1 MADERMVRVGGS
13 GEHSLTLAD
22 VVAVA
27 RHGAKV
33 ELATGARDHI
43 HAARAVVERI
53 GDEDRTVYGI
63 TTGFGHLSRVKIAQ
77 DQLADLQRN
86 LVRSHAAG
94 TGEPF
99 DRATV
104 RATMLL
110 LANSLSR
117 GHSGVR
123 LDVIALLLGMLNAG
137 VTPVIPM
144 RGSVGASGDLA
155 PLAHL
160 SLVLIGEG
168 EAMLSGDR
176 LPGAD
181 ALSRANLAPLTLAA
195 KEGLALINGTHVMEA
210 MGALAVHDAMV
221 IVRAAEV
228 ATAMSLEALLG
239 SFVPLD
245 PRIHGVRPQHGQS
258 LAAERLRALLH
269 ESEIN
274 PSHADCGRVQD
285 PYSLRCAPQVL
296 GAVRDTLAH
305 CRGVFAAELLAVT
318 DNPLI
323 FPASGDVLTGGN
335 FHGQPLALALDFL
348 AIALAQVASFSERR
362 IYYLMGP
369 HDWDTG
375 PSAIPLFLTPE
386 PGLNSGYMIAQYSAA
401 ALVNEIKVLA
411 HPASIDSIPT
421 SAGMEDFVSMG
432 ATSGIK
438 LREVLE
444 LTRRVV
450 AIELLTAAQGLEFR
464 RPLKPGLGAL
474 RAYEVVRELVPA
486 LTADR
491 TPAPDIAALAEA
503 IATGAFESIVPEADL
518 GQVDQPWQGEHSG
531 SRGTA
536 MPAASRPPE
545 EPGADRAGRG
555 RH

>member
-1 MADERMVRVGGS
+1 
-13 GEHSLTLAD
+13 
-22 VVAVA
+22 
-27 RHGAKV
+27 
-33 ELATGARDHI
+33 
-43 HAARAVVERI
+43 
-53 GDEDRTVYGI
+53 
-63 TTGFGHLSRVKIAQ
+63 
-77 DQLADLQRN
+77 
-86 LVRSHAAG
+86 
-94 TGEPF
+94 
-99 DRATV
+99 
-104 RATMLL
+104 
-110 LANSLSR
+110 
-117 GHSGVR
+117 
-123 LDVIALLLGMLNAG
+123 
-137 VTPVIPM
+137 
-144 RGSVGASGDLA
+144 
-155 PLAHL
+155 
-160 SLVLIGEG
+160 
-168 EAMLSGDR
+168 
-176 LPGAD
+176 
-181 ALSRANLAPLTLAA
+181 
-195 KEGLALINGTHVMEA
+195 
-210 MGALAVHDAMV
+210 
-221 IVRAAEV
+221 
-228 ATAMSLEALLG
+228 
-239 SFVPLD
+239 
-245 PRIHGVRPQHGQS
+245 
-258 LAAERLRALLH
+258 LRALLR

-274 PSHADCGRVQD
+274 PSHANCGRVQD

-305 CRGVFAAELLAVT
+305 CRGIFGAELSAVT

-474 RAYEVVRELVPA
+474 RAYELVRDLVPA
-486 LTADR
+486 LAADR

-503 IATGAFESIVPEADL
+503 IATGAFETIVPEADL
-518 GQVDQPWQGEHSG
+518 GQVDQSWQGEHSG
-531 SRGTA
+531 SRSTPP
-536 MPAASRPPE
+536 PAAGRSSEGPD
-545 EPGADRAGRG
+545 ADRAGRG